1 MLLSKVI
8 TVFMELFLILIAF
21 HQNARVVI
29 YLTMALS
36 FGITVSLCF
45 NYLIRISVC
54 VFDYPTK
61 NALLDNLLT
70 FYELINHSLPIVFI
84 LFYNM

>member
-8 TVFMELFLILIAF
+8 TVFMELFQILIAY

-29 YLTMALS
+29 YLTMALT
-36 FGITVSLCF
+36 FGITVSLRF

-70 FYELINHSLPIVFI
+70 FYELTKSFTPDR
-84 LFYNM
+84 FYSVL